1 VTHAP
6 KTITAF
12 VVILLIP
19 AFVSAAPLPKTATLL
34 GPETVVLLDIED
46 FNSLQRQ
53 FEKTDFYKLY
63 KDPAMAAFVEY
74 ARAKWNEKTAQF
86 EDEITR
92 TILQAGIMPQ
102 GRLAVALVPDPTAA
116 DANEPAPLLISQWG
130 ENVGKI
136 KEALDKTIEKAISS
150 GSYRKTEEYRGVNIV
165 TIITELP
172 PQQVPDWSNVSSSDA
187 NRPTMKTI
195 QPPPDKV
202 SFCFIDDTLLGAAGL
217 ETLKFVV
224 ARLKGAQSP
233 SLAAD
238 PDYTA
243 VNAAT
248 GPYHDIDLYVGI
260 KQFIKIELAGDSTG
274 KVRDTL
280 SKLGIDN
287 VSAFGM
293 SFAVARS
300 PQSSWSGKAH
310 LRINGPKKGL
320 LKILETQS
328 SLISAPR
335 FVSDSAYSVTFFNF
349 SIKNAVEE
357 LANFFPAY
365 ATLMNMP
372 LPSSAADPQQTIKLK
387 SDVIDHLGSQIVIAQ
402 SAKKPFSETAVPTES
417 LVALAVNNRAML
429 EKSISTLY
437 QNLGPDNSRELL
449 GHTIYT
455 VTFPGMN
462 FFGGGLK
469 PMQESE
475 ANEQPSDQQPKL
487 AFTITDTYMIFAE
500 ESVVERAVRMLAVSG
515 SASASLDSA
524 KWFTA
529 AKSVVPSSVGLA
541 YLENSALSSEIFWWM
556 FKQAGK
562 SSALGMP
569 TAPNPAMV
577 FSQMGFDLFK
587 FDLLPDFAEVKKYF
601 GLGVSYGQSRPDGF
615 FFEFKYLKAP
625 DTE

>member
-1 VTHAP
+1 MTHTL
-6 KTITAF
+6 KVITAII
-12 VVILLIP
+12 VVLLITVV
-19 AFVSAAPLPKTATLL
+19 VSASPLPKTATLL
-34 GPETVVLLDIED
+34 GPETVLLLDIED

-53 FEKTDFYKLY
+53 FEKTDFYRLY

-74 ARAKWNEKTAQF
+74 ARTKWNEKTAQF

-92 TILQAGIMPQ
+92 TILQAGIIPQ
-102 GRLAVALVPDPTAA
+102 GRLAIALVPDPTAS

-136 KEALDKTIEKAISS
+136 KEALDKTIEKAIGS
-150 GSYRKTEEYRGVNIV
+150 GSHRKTEEYRGVNIV

-172 PQQVPDWSNVSSSDA
+172 SQQVPDWSNLSADS
-187 NRPTMKTI
+187 NRPTMKTV

-202 SFCFIDDTLLGAAGL
+202 SFCFINDTLIGSAGL
-217 ETLKFVV
+217 ETLKSVV
-224 ARLKGAQSP
+224 ARLKGTQNP
-233 SLAAD
+233 FLAAD

-248 GPYHDIDLYVGI
+248 GPYHDIDIYVGI
-260 KQFIKIELAGDSTG
+260 KQFIKMTLAEDSTG
-274 KVRDTL
+274 KVRETL

-310 LRINGPKKGL
+310 LKIDGPKKGL

-328 SLISAPR
+328 ALISAPR

-372 LPSSAADPQQTIKLK
+372 LPSSAPDPQQTVKLK
-387 SDVIDHLGSQIVIAQ
+387 SDVIDHLGSQIIIAQ
-402 SAKKPFSETAVPTES
+402 SAKKPFSETTSPTES
-417 LVALAVNNRAML
+417 LVALAVNNRPML

-449 GHTIYT
+449 GHTIYL

-475 ANEQPSDQQPKL
+475 PEQQPSDQQPKL

-500 ESVVERAVRMLAVSG
+500 ESVVERAVRTLAAAG

-541 YLENSALSSEIFWWM
+541 YLENSASSTEIFWWM

-569 TAPNPAMV
+569 TAPNPAFV
-577 FSQMGFDLFK
+577 FSQMGFDFFK

-601 GLGVSYGQSRPDGF
+601 GLGVSYGMSRPDGF

-625 DTE
+625 DAE